1 MESPGPGGPP
11 LVQAPYT
18 VLLLPLGTS
27 RQDPG
32 AQNFFL
38 WVSARPTQSWDI
50 PSHDVPCIY
59 FLSTEDPQTFPLYSF
74 VIQIL
79 SDQIVSPLEENA
91 IPRVL
96 LGVSRFGL
104 CLL

>member
-38 WVSARPTQSWDI
+38 WVSTRPTRSWDA
-50 PSHDVPCIY
+50 PFPDLPLIY
-59 FLSTEDPQTFPLYSF
+59 FLSTLRTYGFAFPLWALA
-74 VIQIL
+74 IQVLSGKSELTL
-79 SDQIVSPLEENA
+79 SDQIAL
-91 IPRVL
+91 
-96 LGVSRFGL
+96 
-104 CLL
+104 